1 MRKII
6 IASLFF
12 VFASIFVA
20 DAASQEEWNMR
31 HELQRQRHE
40 RQRQMNEAL
49 AIAESVDM
57 NNRAENAL
65 YNFLGSNKDHASAI
79 RMLNEATPPALRG
92 SPMYQAWKN
101 VIDSQYGKASLP
113 SNGGQ
118 PIFGNVGSFNGGMQQ
133 NQQMVQVAS
142 QINNLLLSDM
152 NPQFRGQLQQAIM
165 QIGIQNAHNTQQ
177 LVQALFLAANQLSGQ
192 SGDDNQRGALSLLMT
207 ATVLQGGTLEQLVAF
222 LNTVISNADQKG
234 QTWHRRGNFGAFVNQ
249 ATR

>member
-79 RMLNEATPPALRG
+79 RMLNEVIPPALRG
-92 SPMYQAWKN
+92 SQLYQAWKN
-101 VIDSQYGKASLP
+101 VIDAQYGKATLP
-113 SNGGQ
+113 NSGGQ
-118 PIFGNVGSFNGGMQQ
+118 PILGNAGCLNGGMQQ

-142 QINNLLLSDM
+142 QINNLLMSDM
-152 NPQFRGQLQQAIM
+152 HPQFREHLQQVIA
-165 QIGIQNAHNTQQ
+165 QIAVQNAHNTQQ

-192 SGDDNQRGALSLLMT
+192 LGDDNQRGALALFMAAS
-207 ATVLQGGTLEQLVAF
+207 VFQGGTLEQLKVF
-222 LNTVISNADQKG
+222 LNAVISDADQKG
-234 QTWHRRGNFGAFVNQ
+234 MTWHRKGNFGAFVNQ